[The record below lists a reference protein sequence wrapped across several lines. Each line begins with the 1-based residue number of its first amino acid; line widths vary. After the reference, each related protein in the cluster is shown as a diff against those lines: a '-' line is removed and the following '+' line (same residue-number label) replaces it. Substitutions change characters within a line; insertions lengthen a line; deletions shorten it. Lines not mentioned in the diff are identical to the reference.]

1 MMGAFVGALG
11 RIVVWGLVASFAAL
25 PAAAADK
32 VRLRLDWS
40 TIGYHSPFY
49 LAAER
54 GYYRDAGLEVDIQEG
69 KGSGNTVQLVG
80 NGADTFGYAD
90 ASVAAKSASQ
100 GVPIKVVMGIIR
112 KGPASIAFPLDG
124 PIKKPA
130 DLKGKTIISCP
141 GHAALIFLPAYL
153 KANGMAMSDV
163 KVTTVDCGSLFPL
176 LAQGKADAA
185 TGFTPGSISNLARA
199 GMTKVGHLDY
209 AQAGIVLPSHGIVA
223 STKTI
228 EGRPDLVRRFVAAT
242 AKGWQEALKDSD
254 AAIKAT
260 VKARPLI
267 AGSEA
272 IFKTELIGYG
282 EYINTPG
289 TAGKPFG
296 WQSADE
302 WKAAEKLMVEYMDMK
317 PAASTDAYFTNA
329 FVGAN

>member
-1 MMGAFVGALG
+1 MGILT
-11 RIVVWGLVASFAAL
+11 RIAICAGIASLLAA
-25 PAAAADK
+25 PAIAADK
-32 VRLRLDWS
+32 VTLRLDWS

-54 GYYRDAGLEVDIQEG
+54 GYYKEAGLDVDIQEG
-69 KGSGNTVQLVG
+69 KGSGNTVQLIG

-90 ASVAAKSASQ
+90 AAVAAKSVSQ
-100 GVPIKVVMGIIR
+100 GVPVKVVMGIIR
-112 KGPASIAFPLDG
+112 KSPASIVFPSDG
-124 PIKKPA
+124 PIKQPT

-153 KANGMAMSDV
+153 KAVHMKMTDV

-209 AQAGIVLPSHGIVA
+209 ADVGIVLPSHGIIA

-228 EGRPDLVRRFVAAT
+228 EGKPDLVRRFVAAT
-242 AKGWQEALKDSD
+242 SKGWQEALKDPD
-254 AAIKAT
+254 AAIKAV
-260 VKARPLI
+260 VKARPLV

-272 IFKTELIGYG
+272 IFRTELKSYG
-282 EYINTPG
+282 DYINTPG

-296 WQSADE
+296 WQSPEE
-302 WKAAEKLMVEYMDMK
+302 WKAAEKLMVEYMDVK
-317 PAASTDAYFTNA
+317 PAASVDAYFTNA
-329 FVGAN
+329 FVPKD